1 MFFLYKGINENKK
14 YKRGVVEADSSSEA
28 VNKLKYEG
36 IIAIVS
42 LSEVENNSITRF
54 RVKLNKNF
62 ETLENKINDKT
73 IEFIKSNEIKKEAKR
88 KKREQKKGSQSS
100 NGTKKTLAEKSPIL
114 AGINKIANRTSA
126 NKARNEEY
134 KDIYKEEID
143 KMFAVD
149 EEEVVKQLIDSQ
161 KRENEKGTE
170 LDISILDAEMSPEVK
185 KNMKIKVKEKELTM
199 FTRRLHIMISSGM
212 SLLTALLTLQ
222 ETTSKELSGVLSKIT
237 DDIQSGTTFSEALS
251 KFPRQFDSTYVS
263 LVSIGEKSGG
273 LDKSLKDIIR
283 VRDQRAKIANKLKVA
298 SMYPIVIGIVLV
310 ALMAGA
316 FLFFLPRFEEMYSEQ
331 DLEMPMFSQIV
342 FGIAG
347 IFPIIAVVLVALL
360 IVYTLLRKNSNE
372 VEFLHRRMVDKLI
385 LNFPAVKRVSN
396 AAYMY
401 TFSST
406 IALMLDNGIRLS
418 DTLELTK
425 RTINNVYIKNE
436 IGNVSSLMV
445 HGDSFSEALKTQKT
459 FDDILINVVNTGEKS
474 GKMVYS
480 LEQVSAFYNDELT
493 RQVDSLLELV
503 QPVSIMLI
511 AIVIAPIIVAAYLP
525 ILEISSGGLSGFN

>member
-1 MFFLYKGINENKK
+1 MFFLYKGINEAKK
-14 YKRGVVEADSSSEA
+14 YKRGIIESQNASEA
-28 VNKLKYEG
+28 VNKLKEEG
-36 IIAIVS
+36 IIAIVN
-42 LSEVENNSITRF
+42 LNEVGDNSFTKI
-54 RVKLNKNF
+54 RVKINKKF
-62 ETLENKINDKT
+62 ESVENKINDKT
-73 IEFIKSNEIKKEAKR
+73 IEYVKKNEMKRTAKEK
-88 KKREQKKGSQSS
+88 KKGRDSKSKRQE
-100 NGTKKTLAEKSPIL
+100 KKSLAEKSPIL
-114 AGINKIANRTSA
+114 AGINKIASRATSNRS
-126 NKARNEEY
+126 RNEDY

-143 KMFAVD
+143 RMFVAD
-149 EEEVVKQLIDSQ
+149 EEELTKQIVDLQ
-161 KRENEKGTE
+161 KKDNEKGKS

-222 ETTSKELSGVLSKIT
+222 ETTSKELSGVLRKVT
-237 DDIQSGTTFSEALS
+237 DDIQSGTKFSESLA

-263 LVSIGEKSGG
+263 LVSIGEKSGS

-283 VRDQRAKIANKLKVA
+283 VRDQRAKIANKIRVA

-331 DLEMPMFSQIV
+331 ELEMPMFSQIV
-342 FGIAG
+342 FGVAG
-347 IFPIIAVVLVALL
+347 IFPIIAIIIAAGL

-372 VEFLHRRMVDKLI
+372 VEFLHRRMVDHVI
-385 LNFPAVKRVSN
+385 LKFPGVKKVST

-418 DTLELTK
+418 DTLELSK

-436 IGNVSSLMV
+436 IGNISSLMV
-445 HGDSFSEALKTQKT
+445 HGDSFSEALKTQSN
-459 FDDILINVVNTGEKS
+459 FDEILINVVNTGEKS

-480 LEQVSAFYNDELT
+480 LEQVSSFYNDELT

-511 AIVIAPIIVAAYLP
+511 AIVIAPIIIAAYLP